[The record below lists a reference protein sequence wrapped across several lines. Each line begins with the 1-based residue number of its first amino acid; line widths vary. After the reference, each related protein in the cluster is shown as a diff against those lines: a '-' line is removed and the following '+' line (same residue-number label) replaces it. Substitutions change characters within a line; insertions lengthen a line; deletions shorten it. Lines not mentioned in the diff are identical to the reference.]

1 MFSELIISQAKALC
15 VMIAAGIL
23 VGMLWQ
29 IKRFIKGRFAQRSLF
44 HKGSKALLE
53 CMFWICSVI
62 TISMFMYYSTYGRLT
77 LYSAAG
83 FLIGLILWKKQC
95 CVILKEVWVEKEEGA
110 AENSKTTARSSISI
124 RPENKGWKKD
134 RRRKSAKKR
143 K

>member
-29 IKRFIKGRFAQRSLF
+29 IKRFIKGRLTHRSMF
-44 HKGSKALLE
+44 HKGSKSLLE
-53 CMFWICSVI
+53 CMFWICSAI

-95 CVILKEVWVEKEEGA
+95 CVILKEVWVEKEEA
-110 AENSKTTARSSISI
+110 ANLKTTVRSSISI
-124 RPENKGWKKD
+124 RPESRGWKKG
-134 RRRKSAKKR
+134 RRRKGAKKR